1 MEHLKYATEEE
12 IEFAKK
18 RVIQEYASYFGREK
32 IEALFSKE
40 RIQQILKVDSR
51 IFSKDWDYIYPE
63 FSIISPFDQKKY
75 VIDRLMIKKA
85 GKNKKGLVY
94 LVDYKTGGNDP
105 KQLENYK
112 HILQELLK
120 EEEGEYEFETKFL
133 ELGREGE

>member
-1 MEHLKYATEEE
+1 
-12 IEFAKK
+12 
-18 RVIQEYASYFGREK
+18 
-32 IEALFSKE
+32 
-40 RIQQILKVDSR
+40 
-51 IFSKDWDYIYPE
+51 
-63 FSIISPFDQKKY
+63 
-75 VIDRLMIKKA
+75 MIKKA